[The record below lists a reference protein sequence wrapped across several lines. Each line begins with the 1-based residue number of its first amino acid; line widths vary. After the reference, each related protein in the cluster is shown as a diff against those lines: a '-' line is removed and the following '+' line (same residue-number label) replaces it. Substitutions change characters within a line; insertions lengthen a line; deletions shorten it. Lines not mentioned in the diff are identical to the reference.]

1 MFIDYLFFL
10 QQLVASNEKL
20 EASIKSRESEEFSAR
35 ESLSQGNQ
43 CDLLTEY
50 YEEQLQ
56 SERNKNRQLL
66 EENSTKHKTIEH
78 LSATIDDL
86 KQSQDNQ
93 MSILREEIQSIRVEA
108 DKVPKLICE
117 LDECHR
123 NESELQAA
131 ILRLEE
137 ECSCKLSEAHCE
149 NQKLQKQHL
158 EEINLLSKYAHKPG
172 KLIY

>member
-1 MFIDYLFFL
+1 M
-10 QQLVASNEKL
+10 ASNEKL

-56 SERNKNRQLL
+56 NERNKNRQLL
-66 EENSTKHKTIEH
+66 EENSAKHETIEH
-78 LSATIDDL
+78 QSATIDDL
-86 KQSQDNQ
+86 KQSHDNQ
-93 MSILREEIQSIRVEA
+93 MSVLREEIQSIQVEA
-108 DKVPKLICE
+108 DRVPKLTSE

-123 NESELQAA
+123 NESELQAV

-137 ECSCKLSEAHCE
+137 ECSSKLSEAHCA

-158 EEINLLSKYAHKPG
+158 EEIDLLSEYAYNPEKYFCEYQCIMV
-172 KLIY
+172 LRS